1 MPMPNK
7 HDLAEEFLHD
17 LAEHGE
23 KLSGLKGTETFLHK
37 TKDGESR
44 VPFWK
49 VDVMVFRYLAA
60 HAALAYASVSE
71 VVEEVVSMIL

>member
-1 MPMPNK
+1 MPMPSK
-7 HDLAEEFLHD
+7 RDLAEEFLHD

-23 KLSGLKGTETFLHK
+23 KLSGVKGTETFLLK

-49 VDVMVFRYLAA
+49 VDLMVFRYLAA

-71 VVEEVVSMIL
+71 VVDEVVSKIL